1 MTLVRVR
8 EDRVS
13 DSPTDHRAVKRNG
26 LLWVLVR
33 TVDSGDRDLRIYR
46 SLATG
51 ERHLWYDSEVE
62 HAEEDNNGRL

>member
-1 MTLVRVR
+1 MALVRVR

-26 LLWVLVR
+26 LLWVLLY
-33 TVDSGDRDLRIYR
+33 TVDSGADLRIYR

-62 HAEEDNNGRL
+62 HAEEDNDERP

>member
-8 EDRVS
+8 EDKVS

-33 TVDSGDRDLRIYR
+33 TVDSGARLSSYR

-51 ERHLWYDSEVE
+51 HRYLWYDSEVE
-62 HAEEDNNGRL
+62 HAQEDNNERP

>member
-1 MTLVRVR
+1 MALVRVR

-13 DSPTDHRAVKRNG
+13 DSPTDARAVRRNG

-33 TVDSGDRDLRIYR
+33 TVDSGADLRIYR

-62 HAEEDNNGRL
+62 HAQEDNNERP